1 MLGWFVFAAVYAG
14 FAVATDPMTVV
25 GLFLAYGV
33 YFALT
38 EGAEKALVADLA
50 PVGQRGIAFGLYNA
64 ALGLGSLGASVGF
77 GLLYERVSP
86 AAAFGTGA
94 ALRAVAALLLTSVRT
109 SRAPDVKIVSSH
121 ASNTRHQ

>member
-1 MLGWFVFAAVYAG
+1 MVF
-14 FAVATDPMTVV
+14 V

-50 PVGQRGIAFGLYNA
+50 PIAQRGTAFGLYNA

-86 AAAFGTGA
+86 AAAFGAGA
-94 ALRAVAALLLTSVRT
+94 ALAAMAAMLLSFVPTRSRT
-109 SRAPDVKIVSSH
+109 
-121 ASNTRHQ
+121 